1 MSNNSEKALLPAGLS
16 DVLPPDAR
24 HEAAVQEQILKIF
37 SCYGYDRVKPPLI
50 EFEDN
55 LLSGSGSTMT
65 GQTFRLM
72 DPVSQRMMGLRADM
86 TLQVARIAATR
97 LYKQPRPLRLSY
109 AGQVLRVKG
118 SQLRPE
124 RQFGQVGAELIGDN
138 SVASDAEVILM
149 AVEALDAVGIKNIS
163 VDLCMPT
170 LVPAVCQ
177 GKKTTE
183 QQSQRLRQALDRKDI
198 AGVNALSSEL
208 GKTTTTILAR
218 LLTAV
223 SIADDALALLKK
235 LKLPK
240 SAASELSRLAATV
253 KAIRKQ
259 APDLT
264 LTIDPVENRGFE
276 YHTGVTFTLFSKSAR
291 GELGSG
297 GRYQAGNNQSR
308 GEAATG
314 LTLYIDTILR
324 AAPQRA
330 EPKRIFLPFGTT
342 AKMARDLQTG
352 GWITIAE
359 FKRSANSK
367 AEAKKFKCTHIL
379 KKGSPVQL
387 SKTKTT
393 KKPAGK
399 STGRKTS
406 KKKRINT
413 RSQ

>member
-1 MSNNSEKALLPAGLS
+1 
-16 DVLPPDAR
+16 
-24 HEAAVQEQILKIF
+24 
-37 SCYGYDRVKPPLI
+37 
-50 EFEDN
+50 
-55 LLSGSGSTMT
+55 
-65 GQTFRLM
+65 
-72 DPVSQRMMGLRADM
+72 M

-97 LYKQPRPLRLSY
+97 LYKYPRPLRLSY

-149 AVEALDAVGIKNIS
+149 AVYALGAVGIQNIS

-170 LVPAVCQ
+170 LVPAVCH
-177 GKKTTE
+177 GKKVTE

-198 AGVNALSSEL
+198 AAVHELSSEL

-218 LLTAV
+218 LLSAVGTA
-223 SIADDALALLKK
+223 DEALVILKK

-240 SAASELSRLAATV
+240 SAMSELSRLAATV

-276 YHTGVTFTLFSKSAR
+276 YHTGVTFTLFSMSAR

-308 GEAATG
+308 SEAATG
-314 LTLYIDTILR
+314 LTLFMDTVLR

-342 AKMARDLQTG
+342 IKMADDLRTA
-352 GWITIAE
+352 GWVTIAE
-359 FKRSANSK
+359 FKRSPKPESE
-367 AEAKKFKCTHIL
+367 AEKFKCTHIL
-379 KKGSPVQL
+379 NKDTPVQL
-387 SKTKTT
+387 SKKKTIR
-393 KKPAGK
+393 KPGAKNASKRKHK
-399 STGRKTS
+399 S
-406 KKKRINT
+406 T